1 MKAEAPIWKGKGTNK
16 KRGPTSNQENI
27 TQKRKHRTKAANQ
40 PICSKAQQARASAI
54 TQGN

>member
-40 PICSKAQQARASAI
+40 PICSKVQQARASAI